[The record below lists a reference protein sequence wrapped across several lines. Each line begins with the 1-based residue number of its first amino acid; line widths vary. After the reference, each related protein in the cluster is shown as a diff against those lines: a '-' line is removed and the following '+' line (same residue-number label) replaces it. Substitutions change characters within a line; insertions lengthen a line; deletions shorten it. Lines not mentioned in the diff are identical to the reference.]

1 MTSDHL
7 LEAIRSQYPATQGWI
22 VLPQVA
28 NATGAGRG
36 RTSDALAMNGWP
48 SRGLELVGF
57 EIKVTRQDW
66 RRELEQPEKADPIY
80 QYCDGWYLVTP
91 DDVVVV
97 RGQELPSTWGH
108 LVAGRQGVKVVKV
121 ATKLQPK
128 AMDRSF
134 LAAIIRRLVACE
146 TPDAKLTI
154 AREAGRKDG
163 VAEGRK
169 LERARIEHSS
179 TYERVKYQVD
189 SLQSLERIAD
199 RTLRAI
205 RNELVGLKD
214 LPTGP
219 AQP

>member
-128 AMDRSF
+128 PMDRSF

-163 VAEGRK
+163 GWNA
-169 LERARIEHSS
+169 LESS
-179 TYERVKYQVD
+179 IR
-189 SLQSLERIAD
+189 R
-199 RTLRAI
+199 RTSASNTRSTVCSRSSAS
-205 RNELVGLKD
+205 
-214 LPTGP
+214 PTGRCAP
-219 AQP
+219 FETSSSG